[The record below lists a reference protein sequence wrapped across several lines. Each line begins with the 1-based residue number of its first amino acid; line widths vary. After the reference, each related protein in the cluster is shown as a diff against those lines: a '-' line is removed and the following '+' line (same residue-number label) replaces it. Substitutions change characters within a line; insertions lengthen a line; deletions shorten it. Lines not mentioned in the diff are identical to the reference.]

1 MHYMDDLKDLLCA
14 ELEEYAEKGKK
25 SGKMSAADLDGI
37 HKLTDTVK
45 NIMKINVLEEEMEG
59 GYSEDG
65 RYMGEGRIYGMS
77 YDGGMSYEGGGSSYA
92 RGGRGR
98 GRNARRD
105 SMGRYSSRGGSSYD
119 DGMMGGQ
126 SYARGGRGGNRGGN
140 SSYRGGGYSR
150 DDGKEYMME
159 QLEEMMEQAQKP
171 AEKEALR
178 RCMDALKRA

>member
-1 MHYMDDLKDLLCA
+1 MHYMHDLKDLLCA
-14 ELEEYAEKGKK
+14 ELEDFAEKGKK
-25 SGKMSAADLDGI
+25 SGKMSMGDLETV

-45 NIMKINVLEEEMEG
+45 NIMKIDVLKEEA

-65 RYMGEGRIYGMS
+65 HYMGEGRIYGT
-77 YDGGMSYEGGGSSYA
+77 SYESGYSERGGSSYA
-92 RGGRGR
+92 RGRGR
-98 GRNARRD
+98 YARRD
-105 SMGRYSSRGGSSYD
+105 SMGRYSRD
-119 DGMMGGQ
+119 DGM
-126 SYARGGRGGNRGGN
+126 SYASGGRGMR
-140 SSYRGGGYSR
+140 GGYSR